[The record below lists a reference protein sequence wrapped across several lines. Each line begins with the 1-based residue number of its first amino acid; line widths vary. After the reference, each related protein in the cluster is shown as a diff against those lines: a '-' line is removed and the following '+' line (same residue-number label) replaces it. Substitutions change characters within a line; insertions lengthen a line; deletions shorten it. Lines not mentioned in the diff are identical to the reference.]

1 MEPLSLNYG
10 QEHFRRLDLWNN
22 DELETLGLRLVSEM
36 QEADVT
42 LLAIGNI
49 FRERAGQQ
57 RMFTQEAPGYD
68 DRQGEVEQAL
78 RREATE

>member
-36 QEADVT
+36 QEADVA